1 MDKNFYLE
9 LARSGRR
16 MPIATHLVLH
26 EKSDPEAILIDGEQ
40 LAAVMLETAERFGN
54 PLALPIMDLTLEKD
68 ILLRTMG
75 VPPEQTESFHFDA
88 LPDANERD
96 YFNNIPTSLSLEP
109 DQVDNLRE
117 IASKILYNDKDFRRF
132 VKDLGGRMP
141 EKPVRIVL
149 PAPPKADGAVRLP

>member
-1 MDKNFYLE
+1 MDKSFYLD

-26 EKSDPEAILIDGEQ
+26 EKPDPEAILIDGPR
-40 LAAVMLETAERFGN
+40 LAAVMQETAERFGN

-88 LPDANERD
+88 LPDAAAAAKVTTGTDVLVHPRIKANCDALRLARRGRQGDPGRHEHRPVLTADEAD
-96 YFNNIPTSLSLEP
+96 YRS
-109 DQVDNLRE
+109 DHANLH
-117 IASKILYNDKDFRRF
+117 
-132 VKDLGGRMP
+132 GGHRA
-141 EKPVRIVL
+141 RSR
-149 PAPPKADGAVRLP
+149 G